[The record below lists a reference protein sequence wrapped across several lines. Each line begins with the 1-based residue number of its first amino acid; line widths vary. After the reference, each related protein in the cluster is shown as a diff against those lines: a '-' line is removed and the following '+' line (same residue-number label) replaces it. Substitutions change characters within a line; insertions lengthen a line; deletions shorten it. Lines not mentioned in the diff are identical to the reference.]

1 MRRLPYALAAGVASV
16 AGAYGSRRAAALT
29 KPVPLALLAAEVGR
43 GWRTRTPVDNA
54 LLGAAV
60 AFSAAGDRAMLAEE
74 FAPAAPEDHH
84 TRLPLAHPLSAKD
97 SRLALGAALFAGAQ
111 LSYCTLLW
119 RRGARPRVPDVAPR
133 MLALAESAAVIGY
146 HRPRLLSV
154 LGPYGNTLAT
164 MSALAASAP
173 TGQPALRVGGLLF
186 LASDLSILNRRH
198 LMSDPAR
205 RRAVEVWVLASY
217 FAAQALLVGT
227 LAE

>member
-1 MRRLPYALAAGVASV
+1 MRRLPYALASGVA
-16 AGAYGSRRAAALT
+16 AITGAYGSRRAAALT
-29 KPVPLALLAAEVGR
+29 KPVPLALLAVEVGR
-43 GWRTRTPVDNA
+43 RWHTRAPVDNA

-60 AFSAAGDRAMLAEE
+60 VCSAAGDRAMLTEE
-74 FAPAAPEDHH
+74 FTPTTPEDQR
-84 TRLPLAHPLSAKD
+84 TRLPLAHPLSTKD

-111 LSYCTLLW
+111 LSYCALLW
-119 RRGARPRVPDVAPR
+119 RRGARPRVREVAPR

-173 TGQPALRVGGLLF
+173 TGQPTLRIGGLLF

-198 LMSDPAR
+198 LMSNPVR

-217 FAAQALLVGT
+217 FTAQALLVGT